1 MNGFE
6 LAGRAMKVGHVTD
19 RTDGTLGGMG
29 GQGGK
34 NHFILLINSNLHKND
49 KL

>member
-6 LAGRAMKVGHVTD
+6 LAGRAMKVGHVTE
-19 RTDGTLGGMG
+19 RTDGMFGAIG

-34 NHFILLINSNLHKND
+34 YFDTLTRIKTD
-49 KL
+49 TR

>member
-6 LAGRAMKVGHVTD
+6 LAGRAMKVGHDTE
-19 RTDGTLGGMG
+19 RTDGMFSAIG

-34 NHFILLINSNLHKND
+34 YLGTLTRIKID
-49 KL
+49 PV